1 MTRGFWTRVLG
12 HDEWTL
18 IDRRRRAWAWVAVG
32 VIVLAACSSS
42 SGDTPRVN
50 RSRTTAPSTTVAPPT
65 STPTVPYQV
74 KRGDTLGSIARFFG
88 ISSAAIVAAN
98 QLANPDR
105 LTEGQVLQIPP
116 APPPQLTVT
125 PAVAVAGERFTFGVS
140 SAKAGERIVFEIHT
154 PSGGKFT
161 GSPHTATQ
169 DGSVLASYISSGD
182 GPGTYTVV
190 ATGDRG
196 TSVQAT
202 YRLLG

>member
-1 MTRGFWTRVLG
+1 M
-12 HDEWTL
+12 
-18 IDRRRRAWAWVAVG
+18 
-32 VIVLAACSSS
+32 
-42 SGDTPRVN
+42 
-50 RSRTTAPSTTVAPPT
+50 
-65 STPTVPYQV
+65 PYTV
-74 KRGDTLGSIARFFG
+74 KRGDTLAAIARNFG
-88 ISSAAIVAAN
+88 ISSAAIIAAN

-116 APPPQLTVT
+116 VPPPTLTIT
-125 PAVAVAGERFTFGVS
+125 PTDAVSGERFTFAVS
-140 SAKAGERIVFEIHT
+140 SARAGEKIVFEIRT
-154 PSGGKFT
+154 PSGGTFT

-169 DGSVLASYISSGD
+169 DGSVIASYISSGD